1 VVTPIALD
9 HTRWLGGT
17 LAEIA
22 WEKAGIIKAGVPAVS
37 ARQAP
42 EAAAVL
48 MQRAAVVGS
57 ALEFVEAPFEQ
68 AEIGLQGIHQRENAA
83 VAVAALR
90 AARVEISG
98 EAAARG
104 LREVHWPGR
113 FQVVNERIVLDGCHN
128 PHAAERLLATWR
140 GAFGIEKAT
149 AIFGALSAKDYA
161 AMLRILEPISR
172 EVFLVPICSE
182 RSADPQALSAACAV
196 QHRIFP
202 SVKEE

>member
-1 VVTPIALD
+1 VLTPIALD

-83 VAVAALR
+83 AAFSGCRR
-90 AARVEISG
+90 A
-98 EAAARG
+98 
-104 LREVHWPGR
+104 P
-113 FQVVNERIVLDGCHN
+113 Q
-128 PHAAERLLATWR
+128 P
-140 GAFGIEKAT
+140 EK
-149 AIFGALSAKDYA
+149 GG
-161 AMLRILEPISR
+161 
-172 EVFLVPICSE
+172 V
-182 RSADPQALSAACAV
+182 
-196 QHRIFP
+196 
-202 SVKEE
+202 